1 MVERNG
7 RGRMSVVQW
16 YVSRGRIDRRTWWLH
31 YALPLAVGW
40 VLASV
45 ADVLLGLTEIETT
58 RTSTSWTTTWQLGPI
73 GLVVSAVL
81 LAPAISSTVTRLQD
95 QDKPA
100 VWLLFLLLPVI
111 GWGVLFVL
119 LGFVAG
125 NPQPNRYGP
134 PPAGRRP
141 QFLDPAYPL
150 TYR

>member
-1 MVERNG
+1 
-7 RGRMSVVQW
+7 MSVVRW
-16 YVSRGRIDRRTWWLH
+16 YVSRGRIGRRTWWLR
-31 YALPLAVGW
+31 YALPLSVVW

-45 ADVLLGLTEIETT
+45 ADLLLGLTEIETT
-58 RTSTSWTTTWQLGPI
+58 TTGDSWTATWQLGPL
-73 GLVVSAVL
+73 GLVASAL
-81 LAPAISSTVTRLQD
+81 LVAPAISSTVTRLQD

-111 GWGVLFVL
+111 GWLVLVVL

-125 NPQPNRYGP
+125 NAQPNRYGP

-141 QFLDPAYPL
+141 QFADPAYPL